1 MALCTDIFTCCG
13 QTVVFDYNGCGY
25 VATGDGHRDALGMGK
40 SGPRTG
46 LRENFFVVAWLC
58 GRTYDTK

>member
-1 MALCTDIFTCCG
+1 MPTYTALST
-13 QTVVFDYNGCGY
+13 GCGLNA
-25 VATGDGHRDALGMGK
+25 VRDDDGYGRAYAWRWHRNALGVGK